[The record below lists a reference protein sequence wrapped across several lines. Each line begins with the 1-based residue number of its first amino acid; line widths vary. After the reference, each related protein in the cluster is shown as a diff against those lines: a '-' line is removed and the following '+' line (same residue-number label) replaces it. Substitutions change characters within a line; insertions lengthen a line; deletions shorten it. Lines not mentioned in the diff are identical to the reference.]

1 MINPW
6 KGFVSISNVTDGD
19 WNFGTS
25 ADIKVEIYTCF
36 LFVFYVAV
44 VYVFEIAFFA
54 LLEEEMGIAWV

>member
-1 MINPW
+1 M
-6 KGFVSISNVTDGD
+6 TDGD